1 MDLKMLVCQKE
12 KGAILVVVFRK
23 KHWATDIESILM
35 SPQKGRPLTFRRECI
50 GGIECVVAN
59 ILPCRSVELV
69 GTRFG
74 DSKDDTT
81 GRPSIFRAEDV
92 GKNSEF
98 R

>member
-1 MDLKMLVCQKE
+1 ML
-12 KGAILVVVFRK
+12 
-23 KHWATDIESILM
+23 
-35 SPQKGRPLTFRRECI
+35 PQKGRPLTFWRERI

-59 ILPCRSVELV
+59 IFPRRSVELV

-74 DSKDDTT
+74 NSEDDTT
-81 GRPSIFRAEDV
+81 GRPSIFRAEVV